1 MNEHKTQQQIQQK
14 RKENLKEMDHL
25 LDELQIDD
33 QPEVEELLN
42 NDEIDNEVV
51 KVGEL
56 LNDDEID
63 SKMQHDLDNLDEDE
77 VMEEIRKVYLSK

>member
-14 RKENLKEMDHL
+14 RKENLKEMDRL

-33 QPEVEELLN
+33 QPEVEGLLN

-51 KVGEL
+51 RVGEL
-56 LNDDEID
+56 LNDDETD
-63 SKMQHDLDNLDEDE
+63 SQ
-77 VMEEIRKVYLSK
+77 I